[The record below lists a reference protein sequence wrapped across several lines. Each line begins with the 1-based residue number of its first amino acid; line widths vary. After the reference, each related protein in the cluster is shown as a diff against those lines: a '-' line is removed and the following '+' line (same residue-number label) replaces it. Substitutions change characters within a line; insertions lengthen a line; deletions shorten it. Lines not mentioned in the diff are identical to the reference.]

1 MKPEQMS
8 LLKKLWAL
16 CIYMVIM
23 LGAVVI
29 VAGVPA
35 MDQPRQS

>member
-16 CIYMVIM
+16 YMVIM

-29 VAGVPA
+29 VGGVPA